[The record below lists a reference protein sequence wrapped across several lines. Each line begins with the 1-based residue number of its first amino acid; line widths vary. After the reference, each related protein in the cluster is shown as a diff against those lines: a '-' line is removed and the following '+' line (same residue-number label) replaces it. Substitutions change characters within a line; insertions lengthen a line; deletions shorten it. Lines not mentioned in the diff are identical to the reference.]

1 MTIGIV
7 HMSSNTLGDFTAGPA
22 GLTVSNDLPRGLLL
36 RISQTERFVD
46 FSRRVSHVTE
56 TRAFRIWPS
65 LPLRLHVHKTRGYDQ
80 PSA

>member
-22 GLTVSNDLPRGLLL
+22 GLTVSNGGPDLPRGLL
-36 RISQTERFVD
+36 D
-46 FSRRVSHVTE
+46 FSRIVSHVTE